1 MDGETCM
8 RTSPLNTPLL
18 LVALLCLWVGPVFVS
33 CVSVPVSGAVSV
45 AVSVAE
51 PVLSLCRFESVGH

>member
-33 CVSVPVSGAVSV
+33 VYLCLCLVLCLWLFLW
-45 AVSVAE
+45 
-51 PVLSLCRFESVGH
+51 LSLC